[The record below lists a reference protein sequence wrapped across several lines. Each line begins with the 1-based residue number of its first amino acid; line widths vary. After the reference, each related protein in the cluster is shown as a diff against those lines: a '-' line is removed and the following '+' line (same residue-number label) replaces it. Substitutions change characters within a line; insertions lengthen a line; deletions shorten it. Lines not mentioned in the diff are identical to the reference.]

1 MCNRTDSRGI
11 VLAATYEA
19 RPFGIRAGT
28 PVFKAKKMCPQG
40 IILQSNFDKY
50 EMISNRMMAIFRQF
64 SPDVEICSIDEAYV
78 DLTGLR
84 MLYRTDYA
92 GIGEL
97 IQKKIFAELGIT
109 ISIGIASNKLL
120 AKIASDFKKPSGLT
134 AVTGFN
140 RKEFLKKIPIGD
152 IPGIGKNTAA
162 LLTKYG
168 FKTAHD
174 ISISEK
180 IPLLL
185 GKRGEYLS
193 KELNGECVSKI
204 KNTKALPLSLS
215 NTRTFPDFTY
225 DKNYIYTFS
234 LNLLL
239 GLSLRLREYGL
250 QAKTMGFFLMTKDFK
265 TFGLKQKI
273 IPPTDDDTY
282 LIPAF
287 KMMFEKTFKT
297 NLFYRKSGFF
307 LSDLTRKSP
316 YQCTL
321 FEIPQRGNLSLAID
335 SIYKRFGSKGIT
347 RGALL

>member
-1 MCNRTDSRGI
+1 MNSRRNNRPGQTTAPNLINSYYTMSFSGKFTFVKKRWKFHNRSLTFLAYEYTLIYTRNDMQTFSRTIAHIDADCFFASVELISRPELKGKPMFVCNRTDNRGI

-28 PVFKAKKMCPQG
+28 PVFKAKKLCPQG

-50 EMISNRMMAIFRQF
+50 EMTSNRMMAIFRQF

-140 RKEFLKKIPIGD
+140 RKEFLKKIPIEN

-204 KNTKALPLSLS
+204 KNTKSLPLSLS

-225 DKNYIYTFS
+225 DKNYIYTFI
-234 LNLLL
+234 
-239 GLSLRLREYGL
+239 
-250 QAKTMGFFLMTKDFK
+250 TK
-265 TFGLKQKI
+265 TFLS
-273 IPPTDDDTY
+273 
-282 LIPAF
+282 
-287 KMMFEKTFKT
+287 
-297 NLFYRKSGFF
+297 NL
-307 LSDLTRKSP
+307 
-316 YQCTL
+316 
-321 FEIPQRGNLSLAID
+321 
-335 SIYKRFGSKGIT
+335 
-347 RGALL
+347 